1 VGVPDVLCLLDV
13 YSVYLLLGQANGT
26 QQLRASLVSRGARFY
41 VEVFVVYYHDY
52 TPNDY
57 GSTSL

>member
-1 VGVPDVLCLLDV
+1 VCVPDLLCLLDV

-52 TPNDY
+52 A
-57 GSTSL
+57 